1 MAVKSKKDRIAAMIA
16 SLKRAAA
23 GDYSKTIDISG
34 KHDELDS
41 LAEAMN
47 MMLKKTNKRLSG
59 QRQTE
64 SKLKPSEKSYKN
76 ILKAL
81 TESEQRYRM
90 IVENVHDVVFTIDFN
105 FQFTF
110 VSHHRTLL
118 TGYTPEE
125 IRKIP
130 IDKLLTAQSLE
141 FASNV
146 FTEAMESRKNWQ
158 PNQANRSRTIEL
170 EVYHKNGGTVWLEI
184 TATFSS
190 DAHGKAQ
197 GIVAVA
203 RDITARKKIE
213 LALEESEKRYRMIVE
228 NMSESIA
235 VIDLNLQYIYQSPS
249 EIRIT
254 GYTPEEI
261 MKISPEKQV
270 TPETYVRGI
279 RMLTEEL
286 EKEFSGEPVDPYR
299 SRTIEMEFYHK
310 NGGTVW
316 LEETASFTRDESGK
330 PTGILL
336 TGRNITERR
345 KIQQA
350 LEESEKRYRMIVE
363 NIREVVLTTDLN
375 LRQIYVSPSCVWL
388 IGYNQEEFMSIPID
402 KILTPDS
409 FTLAQNTLAEELT
422 SEFSGEPVDPNR
434 SRTVEV
440 ELYHKNGGTVWL
452 EITATF
458 IRDEN
463 GKPVGLLMAGRD
475 INARKKAEEEKAK
488 LEEQLL
494 QAQKMESVG
503 RLAGGVAH
511 DFNNMLNVILGYV
524 ELSKPK
530 LTSGDPV
537 LKDIEEIE
545 KAASRSR
552 DITSQLLAFSR
563 KQIISPK
570 IINLNELILSI
581 QKTLARVIGED
592 IHLNFYP
599 QENLWQIK
607 FDPTHIEQ
615 ILFNLAANAR
625 DAMPGGG
632 KLTMETNN
640 VHLDEAFCRDHLGF
654 LPGDYVVLT
663 VSDSGSGIDK
673 ESLQYVFEPFFT
685 TKDVGKG
692 TGLGLAMVYG
702 IVKQNGGFINVYSE
716 PGQGTTFKIYMMRNL
731 EMDATVEETKE
742 GSAVFSPAMILLVED
757 DDMVR
762 GMITQMLKA
771 IGYSVIPA
779 ATPEEALS
787 LCEKG
792 DTTVD
797 LVITDV
803 VMPVMNGRELRDK
816 LRVVKPA
823 IKVLFVSGYT
833 SNVVVHHGILE
844 EGVHFLQKPF
854 SLNDLS
860 RKVSEVLAGK

>member
-1 MAVKSKKDRIAAMIA
+1 V
-16 SLKRAAA
+16 
-23 GDYSKTIDISG
+23 
-34 KHDELDS
+34 
-41 LAEAMN
+41 
-47 MMLKKTNKRLSG
+47 
-59 QRQTE
+59 
-64 SKLKPSEKSYKN
+64 
-76 ILKAL
+76 
-81 TESEQRYRM
+81 
-90 IVENVHDVVFTIDFN
+90 
-105 FQFTF
+105 
-110 VSHHRTLL
+110 
-118 TGYTPEE
+118 
-125 IRKIP
+125 
-130 IDKLLTAQSLE
+130 
-141 FASNV
+141 
-146 FTEAMESRKNWQ
+146 
-158 PNQANRSRTIEL
+158 
-170 EVYHKNGGTVWLEI
+170 
-184 TATFSS
+184 
-190 DAHGKAQ
+190 HGKAQ
-197 GIVAVA
+197 EIIAAA
-203 RDITARKKIE
+203 RNITARKKIE

-228 NMSESIA
+228 NI
-235 VIDLNLQYIYQSPS
+235 
-249 EIRIT
+249 
-254 GYTPEEI
+254 
-261 MKISPEKQV
+261 
-270 TPETYVRGI
+270 
-279 RMLTEEL
+279 
-286 EKEFSGEPVDPYR
+286 
-299 SRTIEMEFYHK
+299 H
-310 NGGTVW
+310 
-316 LEETASFTRDESGK
+316 
-330 PTGILL
+330 
-336 TGRNITERR
+336 
-345 KIQQA
+345 
-350 LEESEKRYRMIVE
+350 
-363 NIREVVLTTDLN
+363 EVVLTTDLN
-375 LRQIYVSPSCVWL
+375 LHQIYVSPSCLWL
-388 IGYNQEEFMSIPID
+388 IGYNQEEVMSLPID
-402 KILTPDS
+402 RLLTPDS

-422 SEFSGEPVDPNR
+422 IEFSGEPIDPSR
-434 SRTVEV
+434 SRTIELEV
-440 ELYHKNGGTVWL
+440 HHKNGGTVWL

-463 GKPVGLLMAGRD
+463 DKPTGLLIAGRD

-592 IHLNFYP
+592 VHLSFYP
-599 QENLWQIK
+599 KENLWQIK

-654 LPGDYVVLT
+654 TPGDYVVLT
-663 VSDSGSGIDK
+663 VSDSGSGINK
-673 ESLQYVFEPFFT
+673 ENLQYVFEPFFT

-716 PGQGTTFKIYMMRNL
+716 PGQGTTFKIYMARNL

-742 GSAVFSPAMILLVED
+742 EPAVFSPAMILLVED

-771 IGYSVIPA
+771 IGYSVMAA
-779 ATPEEALS
+779 ATPGEALS

-792 DTTVD
+792 DTIVD

-816 LRVVKPA
+816 LRVVRPE

-854 SLNDLS
+854 SMNDLS
-860 RKVSEVLAGK
+860 RKISEALAGKRSY

>member
-1 MAVKSKKDRIAAMIA
+1 MTIKSKKDRIAAMIA

-23 GDYSKTIDISG
+23 GDYSKIIDISG

-47 MMLKKTNKRLSG
+47 MMLKKTNKLLSG

-64 SKLKPSEKSYKN
+64 SKLKPSEKRYKN

-90 IVENVHDVVFTIDFN
+90 IVENVHDVVITIDFN

-110 VSHHRTLL
+110 ISTYRSLL

-130 IDKLLTAQSLE
+130 VDKLVTAQSLE
-141 FASNV
+141 FLSNV
-146 FTEAMESRKNWQ
+146 LAEVMELQKNRPPTQ
-158 PNQANRSRTIEL
+158 EYGSRTL
-170 EVYHKNGGTVWLEI
+170 EVEAYHKNGGTVWLEI
-184 TATFSS
+184 TATFGS
-190 DAHGKAQ
+190 DAHGKPQ
-197 GIVAVA
+197 EIIAVA
-203 RDITARKKIE
+203 RNITARKKIE
-213 LALEESEKRYRMIVE
+213 L
-228 NMSESIA
+228 
-235 VIDLNLQYIYQSPS
+235 
-249 EIRIT
+249 
-254 GYTPEEI
+254 
-261 MKISPEKQV
+261 
-270 TPETYVRGI
+270 
-279 RMLTEEL
+279 
-286 EKEFSGEPVDPYR
+286 
-299 SRTIEMEFYHK
+299 
-310 NGGTVW
+310 
-316 LEETASFTRDESGK
+316 
-330 PTGILL
+330 
-336 TGRNITERR
+336 
-345 KIQQA
+345 A

-375 LRQIYVSPSCVWL
+375 LHQIYVSPSCQWL
-388 IGYNQEEFMSIPID
+388 IGYNQEEFMSLPID
-402 KILTPDS
+402 RLLTPDS

-422 SEFSGEPVDPNR
+422 SEFSGEPIDPYR
-434 SRTVEV
+434 SRTLEVEV
-440 ELYHKNGGTVWL
+440 YHKNGGTVWL
-452 EITATF
+452 EMTATF
-458 IRDEN
+458 VRDEN
-463 GKPVGLLMAGRD
+463 GKPIGLLMAGRD

-511 DFNNMLNVILGYV
+511 DFNNMLNVILGYA
-524 ELSKPK
+524 ELAKLK
-530 LTSGDPV
+530 LTSDDPV
-537 LKDIEEIE
+537 SKDIEEIE
-545 KAASRSR
+545 KAAIRSR
-552 DITSQLLAFSR
+552 DVTSQLLAFSR

-592 IHLNFYP
+592 VHLSFYP
-599 QENLWQIK
+599 EENLWQIK

-654 LPGDYVVLT
+654 MPGDYVVLA

-673 ESLQYVFEPFFT
+673 ENLHYVFEPFFT

-716 PGQGTTFKIYMMRNL
+716 PGQGTTFKIYMTRNL

-742 GSAVFSPAMILLVED
+742 ESAVFSPAMILLVED

-771 IGYSVIPA
+771 IGYSVIAA
-779 ATPEEALS
+779 ATPGEALS

-816 LRVVKPA
+816 LRVVRPE

-854 SLNDLS
+854 SMNDLS
-860 RKVSEVLAGK
+860 RKISEALAGKRT

>member
-1 MAVKSKKDRIAAMIA
+1 MIA
-16 SLKRAAA
+16 
-23 GDYSKTIDISG
+23 
-34 KHDELDS
+34 S

-47 MMLKKTNKRLSG
+47 MMLKKTNKLLSG
-59 QRQTE
+59 QRQTG
-64 SKLKPSEKSYKN
+64 SKLKLGEKSYKN

-90 IVENVHDVVFTIDFN
+90 IVENVHDVVFTTDFN
-105 FQFTF
+105 LQFTF

-130 IDKLLTAQSLE
+130 VDKLLTAQSLE
-141 FASNV
+141 FVSNI
-146 FTEAMESRKNWQ
+146 FAEARESRKNWQ

-170 EVYHKNGGTVWLEI
+170 EAYHKNGGTVWLEI

-190 DAHGKAQ
+190 DAHGKPQ
-197 GIVAVA
+197 GIIAVA

-228 NMSESIA
+228 NI
-235 VIDLNLQYIYQSPS
+235 
-249 EIRIT
+249 
-254 GYTPEEI
+254 
-261 MKISPEKQV
+261 
-270 TPETYVRGI
+270 
-279 RMLTEEL
+279 
-286 EKEFSGEPVDPYR
+286 
-299 SRTIEMEFYHK
+299 H
-310 NGGTVW
+310 
-316 LEETASFTRDESGK
+316 
-330 PTGILL
+330 
-336 TGRNITERR
+336 
-345 KIQQA
+345 
-350 LEESEKRYRMIVE
+350 
-363 NIREVVLTTDLN
+363 EVVLTTDLN
-375 LRQIYVSPSCVWL
+375 LRQSYVSPSCVWL
-388 IGYNQEEFMSIPID
+388 IGYNQEEFMNIPID
-402 KILTPDS
+402 RILTPDS

-422 SEFSGEPVDPNR
+422 SEFSGEPLDPYR

-440 ELYHKNGGTVWL
+440 EVYHKNGGTVWL
-452 EITATF
+452 EITASF

-463 GKPVGLLMAGRD
+463 GKPSGLLMAGRD

-524 ELSKPK
+524 ELSKMK
-530 LTSGDPV
+530 LASGDPV

-545 KAASRSR
+545 KAAGRSR

-592 IHLNFYP
+592 VHLSFYP

-654 LPGDYVVLT
+654 MPGDYVVLA
-663 VSDSGSGIDK
+663 VSDTGLGIDK
-673 ESLQYVFEPFFT
+673 ENLQYVFEPFFT

-731 EMDATVEETKE
+731 EMDATVRETKE
-742 GSAVFSPAMILLVED
+742 ESAVFSPAMILVVED

-771 IGYSVIPA
+771 IGYSVIAA

-792 DTTVD
+792 DITVD

-816 LRVVKPA
+816 LRVARPA
-823 IKVLFVSGYT
+823 IKVLFVSGYS

-860 RKVSEVLAGK
+860 RKVSKVLAGK

>member
-1 MAVKSKKDRIAAMIA
+1 MTVKSKKDRIAAMIA

-23 GDYSKTIDISG
+23 GDYSKIIDISG

-41 LAEAMN
+41 LADAIN
-47 MMLKKTNKRLSG
+47 KVLKKTDKLLSG
-59 QRQTE
+59 QKQTE
-64 SKLKPSEKSYKN
+64 SKLKPSEKRYKN

-90 IVENVHDVVFTIDFN
+90 IVENVHDVVFTVDFN

-110 VSHHRTLL
+110 ISHHRTLL

-130 IDKLLTAQSLE
+130 ADKLVTAQSLE
-141 FASNV
+141 FVSNV
-146 FTEAMESRKNWQ
+146 FAKAMESRKNWQ
-158 PNQANRSRTIEL
+158 PNQANRSRTLEL
-170 EVYHKNGGTVWLEI
+170 EAYHKNGGTVWLEI
-184 TATFSS
+184 TAAFSS

-203 RDITARKKIE
+203 RNITARKKIE

-228 NMSESIA
+228 NI
-235 VIDLNLQYIYQSPS
+235 
-249 EIRIT
+249 
-254 GYTPEEI
+254 
-261 MKISPEKQV
+261 
-270 TPETYVRGI
+270 
-279 RMLTEEL
+279 
-286 EKEFSGEPVDPYR
+286 
-299 SRTIEMEFYHK
+299 H
-310 NGGTVW
+310 
-316 LEETASFTRDESGK
+316 
-330 PTGILL
+330 
-336 TGRNITERR
+336 
-345 KIQQA
+345 
-350 LEESEKRYRMIVE
+350 
-363 NIREVVLTTDLN
+363 EVVLTTDLN
-375 LRQIYVSPSCVWL
+375 LHQIYVSPSCQWL
-388 IGYNQEEFMSIPID
+388 IGYNQEEVMSLPID
-402 KILTPDS
+402 RLLTPDS

-422 SEFSGEPVDPNR
+422 IEFSGEPIDPSR
-434 SRTVEV
+434 SRTIELEV
-440 ELYHKNGGTVWL
+440 HHKNGGTVWL

-463 GKPVGLLMAGRD
+463 GKPTGLLIAGRD
-475 INARKKAEEEKAK
+475 INARKKAEEEKVK

-530 LTSGDPV
+530 LTPGDPV

-592 IHLNFYP
+592 VHLSFYP
-599 QENLWQIK
+599 KENLWQIK

-640 VHLDEAFCRDHLGF
+640 VHLDEAFCRDHLDF
-654 LPGDYVVLT
+654 MPGDYVVLT
-663 VSDSGSGIDK
+663 VSDSGSGINK
-673 ESLQYVFEPFFT
+673 ENLQYVFEPFFT

-716 PGQGTTFKIYMMRNL
+716 PGQGTTFKIYMTRNL

-742 GSAVFSPAMILLVED
+742 ETTVFSPAMILLVED

-771 IGYSVIPA
+771 IGYSVMAA
-779 ATPEEALS
+779 ATPGEALS

-816 LRVVKPA
+816 LRVVRPE

-854 SLNDLS
+854 SMNDLS
-860 RKVSEVLAGK
+860 RKISEALAGKRSY

>member
-1 MAVKSKKDRIAAMIA
+1 M
-16 SLKRAAA
+16 
-23 GDYSKTIDISG
+23 
-34 KHDELDS
+34 
-41 LAEAMN
+41 
-47 MMLKKTNKRLSG
+47 
-59 QRQTE
+59 
-64 SKLKPSEKSYKN
+64 
-76 ILKAL
+76 
-81 TESEQRYRM
+81 
-90 IVENVHDVVFTIDFN
+90 
-105 FQFTF
+105 
-110 VSHHRTLL
+110 
-118 TGYTPEE
+118 
-125 IRKIP
+125 
-130 IDKLLTAQSLE
+130 
-141 FASNV
+141 
-146 FTEAMESRKNWQ
+146 
-158 PNQANRSRTIEL
+158 
-170 EVYHKNGGTVWLEI
+170 
-184 TATFSS
+184 
-190 DAHGKAQ
+190 
-197 GIVAVA
+197 
-203 RDITARKKIE
+203 
-213 LALEESEKRYRMIVE
+213 
-228 NMSESIA
+228 
-235 VIDLNLQYIYQSPS
+235 
-249 EIRIT
+249 
-254 GYTPEEI
+254 
-261 MKISPEKQV
+261 
-270 TPETYVRGI
+270 
-279 RMLTEEL
+279 
-286 EKEFSGEPVDPYR
+286 
-299 SRTIEMEFYHK
+299 
-310 NGGTVW
+310 
-316 LEETASFTRDESGK
+316 
-330 PTGILL
+330 
-336 TGRNITERR
+336 
-345 KIQQA
+345 
-350 LEESEKRYRMIVE
+350 
-363 NIREVVLTTDLN
+363 
-375 LRQIYVSPSCVWL
+375 
-388 IGYNQEEFMSIPID
+388 
-402 KILTPDS
+402 TPDS

-422 SEFSGEPVDPNR
+422 SEFSGEPLDPYR

-440 ELYHKNGGTVWL
+440 EVYHKNGGTVWL
-452 EITATF
+452 EITASF

-463 GKPVGLLMAGRD
+463 GKPIGLLMAGRD

-524 ELSKPK
+524 ELSKMK

-654 LPGDYVVLT
+654 MPGDYVVLA
-663 VSDSGSGIDK
+663 VSDTGLGIDK
-673 ESLQYVFEPFFT
+673 ENLQYVFEPFFT

-731 EMDATVEETKE
+731 EMDATVRETKE
-742 GSAVFSPAMILLVED
+742 ESAVFSPAMILVVED

-771 IGYSVIPA
+771 IGYSVIAA

-792 DTTVD
+792 DITVD

-816 LRVVKPA
+816 LRVVRPA